1 MADCI
6 VFLGTGGTIAGSASS
21 AQDNLSYTSGRVALG
36 DLLDAL
42 PGLAERLGGLDR
54 LHEQVFQEDSKDLD
68 PSHWQALAAR
78 VVHHL
83 GSDAVRGVVLT
94 HGTDTLEETAFFLAR
109 TLPASLLAAKPVV
122 MTCAMRPATS
132 MSPDGPQNLRD
143 ATLLACAQGAHGV
156 MLVCQGQV
164 FDGAQVQKNHPYQ
177 LNPFDA
183 GDYGLVGLVEESQLR
198 LLKGW
203 PLPIPSRAVQILAGK
218 PDSGEVFPRVEIVF
232 NHNGADGAMVRALC
246 APPAPGDAPVQ
257 GIVLAGT
264 GNGTVHRGLEAAL
277 RQAQSQG
284 VTVVRTTRCARG
296 RVLPRAD
303 GRGAEFPILELS
315 PVKAR
320 IELMLQLA
328 APSVAR

>member
-21 AQDNLSYTSGRVALG
+21 AQDNLSYASGRVALG
-36 DLLDAL
+36 DLLAAL
-42 PGLAERLGGLDR
+42 PGLSECLGGCDR

-78 VVHHL
+78 VVHYL
-83 GSDAVRGVVLT
+83 GSPSVRGVVLT

-109 TLPASLLAAKPVV
+109 ALPASLLAAKPVV

-132 MSPDGPQNLRD
+132 FSPDGPQNLRD
-143 ATLLACAQGAHGV
+143 AAVVSRTQGAHGV

-177 LNPFDA
+177 LNPFDT
-183 GDYGLVGLVEESQLR
+183 GDYGLVGVVEETHLR
-198 LLKGW
+198 LLGGW
-203 PLPIPSRAVQILAGK
+203 PRPLPSRAVRTLAGK
-218 PDSGEVFPRVEIVF
+218 PDSDRAFPRVEIVF

-246 APPAPGDAPVQ
+246 APPAPGDPPLQ

-277 RQAQSQG
+277 WQAQSQG

-296 RVLPRAD
+296 RVLARGD
-303 GRGAEFPILELS
+303 GRGQEFPILELS

-328 APSVAR
+328 PRSIAR

>member
-1 MADCI
+1 M
-6 VFLGTGGTIAGSASS
+6 
-21 AQDNLSYTSGRVALG
+21 
-36 DLLDAL
+36 
-42 PGLAERLGGLDR
+42 
-54 LHEQVFQEDSKDLD
+54 
-68 PSHWQALAAR
+68 
-78 VVHHL
+78 
-83 GSDAVRGVVLT
+83 
-94 HGTDTLEETAFFLAR
+94 
-109 TLPASLLAAKPVV
+109 
-122 MTCAMRPATS
+122 
-132 MSPDGPQNLRD
+132 
-143 ATLLACAQGAHGV
+143 
-156 MLVCQGQV
+156 
-164 FDGAQVQKNHPYQ
+164 
-177 LNPFDA
+177 
-183 GDYGLVGLVEESQLR
+183 EESQLR
-198 LLKGW
+198 LLGGW
-203 PLPIPSRAVQILAGK
+203 PLPIPSRAVQTLAGK
-218 PDSGEVFPRVEIVF
+218 SDSVQAFPRVEIVF